1 MQEYLN
7 RVLRTLQQEAEAM
20 QTTDDLASE
29 EVALEVSRAD
39 A

>member
-1 MQEYLN
+1 
-7 RVLRTLQQEAEAM
+7 VLRTLQQEAEAM
-20 QTTDDLASE
+20 QTKGDLASE